1 MARKT
6 LVISNTN
13 LIFRNLSG
21 KASDFNKEGSRNTGV
36 IIPPE
41 MVDDLVNDGWS
52 VKQLPARD
60 PQESPLYYMNCKVR
74 FDNFPPKIYMC
85 TSHNKV
91 QVDEESVSQIDYSE
105 IAFVDI
111 EIAPYDYSTPMRSG
125 RAAYIKTMYV
135 NVIEDAFAEKYNY
148 GDIED

>member
-60 PQESPLYYMNCKVR
+60 PQESPLYYMKLGLIIFRLRFICVR
-74 FDNFPPKIYMC
+74 LIIKFRLMKSLLVRLI
-85 TSHNKV
+85 TAKSHLL
-91 QVDEESVSQIDYSE
+91 ILRLHRMT
-105 IAFVDI
+105 IALL
-111 EIAPYDYSTPMRSG
+111 
-125 RAAYIKTMYV
+125 
-135 NVIEDAFAEKYNY
+135 
-148 GDIED
+148 